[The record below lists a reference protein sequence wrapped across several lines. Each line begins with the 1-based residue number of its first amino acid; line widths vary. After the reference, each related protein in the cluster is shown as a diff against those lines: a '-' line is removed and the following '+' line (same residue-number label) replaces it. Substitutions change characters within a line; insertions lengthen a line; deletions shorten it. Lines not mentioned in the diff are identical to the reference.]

1 LSNQIK
7 AVILVGGQGTRLRPL
22 TCNTQKSMVPVL
34 NVPFLEHVIR
44 NLKAHN
50 ITDIILAQHHLAA
63 SMVQYFNDGSRFG
76 VNLTYVMEDFP
87 RGSAGA
93 IKNAERYLNDTFFVL
108 NGDIFHNR
116 NFTDML
122 AFHRNHNAIATIDL
136 APIEDPTIYG
146 MVDTEADGR
155 VKRFI
160 EKPKREEISTN
171 LINAGTWIFEPEV
184 LKLIPP
190 DIKYSFEREV
200 FPVMIHDNMPL
211 FAYTSYRYWM
221 DIGTPEKY
229 LQLHRDLL
237 NNKCDGYTF
246 TREVLIAENC
256 QIHSAAKLSG
266 RIMIGSGCTVEAGAQ
281 LSGSLVIGA
290 GCNIG
295 QKAQVKDSV
304 LWDNVRI
311 DENAMLHSCAIANDC
326 QIGREVHLEDG
337 VLGDHITLLEGS
349 SPEKG
354 ARFFPENSDVS

>member
-1 LSNQIK
+1 LSGLIK

-44 NLKAHN
+44 NLKEYN

-93 IKNAERYLNDTFFVL
+93 IKNAEKYLNDTFFVL

-122 AFHRNHNAIATIDL
+122 AFHRNHNAIATVDL
-136 APIEDPTIYG
+136 APVEDPTIYG
-146 MVDTEADGR
+146 MVDTEADGK
-155 VKRFI
+155 VKQFI

-211 FAYTSYRYWM
+211 FAYASYRYWM

-237 NNKCDGYTF
+237 SNKCEGYSF
-246 TREVLIAENC
+246 TSDVLTAENC
-256 QIHSAAKLSG
+256 KIHPTAKLSG
-266 RIMIGSGCTVEAGAQ
+266 RIVLGAGCIVEAGAQ
-281 LSGSLVIGA
+281 LSGPLVIGA
-290 GCNIG
+290 GCHIG
-295 QKAQVKDSV
+295 HNATVEDSL
-304 LWDNVRI
+304 LWDNIEVEEHAFLRG
-311 DENAMLHSCAIANDC
+311 CVIANDC
-326 QIGREVHLEDG
+326 RIGRKVRLEDG

-354 ARFFPENSDVS
+354 ARFFPENAE